1 MLEMFC
7 AEQLGTE
14 DRFIKAAGSSHS
26 KILSRKN
33 THARN
38 RRGQSFR

>member
-1 MLEMFC
+1 MLKMVC

-14 DRFIKAAGSSHS
+14 DRCIKAAGSFHS
-26 KILSRKN
+26 KILSKRN
-33 THARN
+33 SHARN